1 MTGTALAQHDPQKV
15 SRPEVFN
22 HPEVK
27 VQVEGNPEMAVDEDA
42 LAKMPRHSI
51 TVNEHGHEVEYEGV
65 LLHDVLARAG
75 APFGEKLRG
84 KALSSYV
91 LATAQ
96 DGYAVVYTL
105 TEMDTAFSEGD
116 LVLADKTKGEPLP
129 ANQGPFRIVA
139 PHDKKPARSLRMLER
154 IEVVQLRK

>member
-1 MTGTALAQHDPQKV
+1 MSAALLGEESSVIIHV
-15 SRPEVFN
+15 EG
-22 HPEVK
+22 HPELTVT
-27 VQVEGNPEMAVDEDA
+27 EAD
-42 LAKMPRHSI
+42 LSKMPRRAL
-51 TVNEHGHEVEYEGV
+51 TVEEHGKTIKYEGV
-65 LLHDVLARAG
+65 LLHDLLAQAG
-75 APFGEKLRG
+75 APFGDQLKG

-91 LATAQ
+91 IASGR

-116 LVLADKTKGEPLP
+116 LLLADRSQGE
-129 ANQGPFRIVA
+129 AIAEAQGPFRIVA